1 MTIDLHDDYRSIG
14 VPSQEEERRTNE
26 EEEVLSMNEE
36 EDTEIES
43 KEMEE
48 EVVSRANPIFEPPPP
63 GVQSLDALQLVSP
76 VACEPCES
84 VGSSV
89 PKMEQ
94 QFDNLDDVFK
104 FYNNYAKQVGFSVRI
119 HSSKVKDGEIIRKE
133 YVCYKQGK
141 RTPKSSKNS
150 EAPTIRRR
158 GIIRT
163 DCRAKL
169 SVVRNNIGE
178 GFVVIQFLE
187 AYNHKLTSPG
197 RVHLLPSHP
206 RMSAAARSLTK
217 DLAAANVPPC
227 QQMAILE
234 VQAGG
239 VENIGFTNRDL
250 HNSDRNNR
258 KKYAGHEANML
269 YEKFEIEKEKNPNFV
284 FSFMQDDKGRLSR
297 FWADAISRKS
307 YYYFGDVVVFD
318 TAYNTN
324 RYSLVFTHILGVNH
338 HGQTTLFGCAFLNE
352 ETTESFE
359 WLLKEWL
366 KAMPGGPPKMIITD
380 QDPAMTKAI
389 GNVLPNTL
397 HRYCIWHITKK
408 FSEKLGAVIY
418 KEHYDKFSS
427 CIWESERP
435 EEFDVRWGDLL
446 QQIDLT
452 GHGWLNDL
460 FEIRG
465 RWIPAYTKQV
475 RAKGCGKRLQGGKE
489 RAVNKKSRKCNGC
502 GLTGQSHDK
511 RNCPKL
517 LNISSQDVDDEDDMD
532 YEDSWSLQPHSLTAY
547 LGNESAFVLV
557 EDEESISTLQY
568 MRACSLP
575 PSICCATSAPRES
588 KSWDCESDSAEGYV
602 PGLDESEDY
611 VLGSPFE
618 GLDLNLSPNG
628 SCEVAT
634 KEKVVTVF
642 YIASAECAASTCYG

>member
-1 MTIDLHDDYRSIG
+1 MTIDPHDDYRSIG
-14 VPSQEEERRTNE
+14 VPSQEEERTTNE

-36 EDTEIES
+36 EGSMNEEEDTEIES
-43 KEMEE
+43 EEMEE

-76 VACEPCES
+76 VPCES
-84 VGSSV
+84 CESIGSSV

-94 QFDNLDDVFK
+94 QFDNLDDVFN

-141 RTPKSSKNS
+141 RTPKSSENS

-169 SVVRNNIGE
+169 SVVRNNTGE

-187 AYNHKLTSPG
+187 AHNHELTSPR
-197 RVHLLPSHP
+197 RVHLLPSH
-206 RMSAAARSLTK
+206 RQMSVAARSLTK

-239 VENIGFTNRDL
+239 HDT
-250 HNSDRNNR
+250 
-258 KKYAGHEANML
+258 NML

-284 FSFMQDDKGRLSR
+284 SSFMQDDKGRLSR
-297 FWADAISRKS
+297 CFWANAISRKS

-318 TAYNTN
+318 TTYNTN
-324 RYSLVFTHILGVNH
+324 RYSLVFAPILGVNH

-408 FSEKLGAVIY
+408 FFEKLGAVIY

-446 QQIDLT
+446 QQTDLT

-465 RWIPAYTKQV
+465 RWIPAYT
-475 RAKGCGKRLQGGKE
+475 RHIFSAGM
-489 RAVNKKSRKCNGC
+489 
-502 GLTGQSHDK
+502 T
-511 RNCPKL
+511 
-517 LNISSQDVDDEDDMD
+517 SSQRAENNHAFFKRFV
-532 YEDSWSLQPHSLTAY
+532 SKHNSLLD
-547 LGNESAFVLV
+547 FVTRF
-557 EDEESISTLQY
+557 ERGISCIRHNA
-568 MRACSLP
+568 M
-575 PSICCATSAPRES
+575 
-588 KSWDCESDSAEGYV
+588 V
-602 PGLDESEDY
+602 
-611 VLGSPFE
+611 
-618 GLDLNLSPNG
+618 
-628 SCEVAT
+628 VA
-634 KEKVVTVF
+634 
-642 YIASAECAASTCYG
+642 

>member
-1 MTIDLHDDYRSIG
+1 
-14 VPSQEEERRTNE
+14 
-26 EEEVLSMNEE
+26 
-36 EDTEIES
+36 
-43 KEMEE
+43 
-48 EVVSRANPIFEPPPP
+48 
-63 GVQSLDALQLVSP
+63 
-76 VACEPCES
+76 
-84 VGSSV
+84 
-89 PKMEQ
+89 MEQ

-141 RTPKSSKNS
+141 RTPKSSENS

-187 AYNHKLTSPG
+187 AHNHELTSPR
-197 RVHLLPSHP
+197 RVHLLPSHR

-258 KKYAGHEANML
+258 KKYA
-269 YEKFEIEKEKNPNFV
+269 
-284 FSFMQDDKGRLSR
+284 
-297 FWADAISRKS
+297 
-307 YYYFGDVVVFD
+307 
-318 TAYNTN
+318 
-324 RYSLVFTHILGVNH
+324 GVNH

-446 QQIDLT
+446 RQIDLT

-465 RWIPAYTKQV
+465 RWIPAYTRHIFSAGMTSSQRAENNHAFFKRFVSKHNSLLDFVTRFERGISRIRHNELDFDHKDANERPQMKTMFLMEKRMSEVYTLPIFQKFQDEIFQNSAYLLTMKHEDEHCRLWDVKREDKVGSRSREVSVDKTSNHVSCSCKMFECEGIPCRHMLAYFFRMGIRELPTEYICTRWTKTAKASRVMDDLRNGANEICGTSLLMRRQGLFQLASNVIDDAILDEEGTKVLQEGLEALQKQIAAMRISRQDGGPSATDV
-475 RAKGCGKRLQGGKE
+475 PISLGSQHRFKEPEQIRAKGCGKRLQGGKE

-532 YEDSWSLQPHSLTAY
+532 YED
-547 LGNESAFVLV
+547 
-557 EDEESISTLQY
+557 
-568 MRACSLP
+568 
-575 PSICCATSAPRES
+575 
-588 KSWDCESDSAEGYV
+588 
-602 PGLDESEDY
+602 
-611 VLGSPFE
+611 
-618 GLDLNLSPNG
+618 LS
-628 SCEVAT
+628 
-634 KEKVVTVF
+634 
-642 YIASAECAASTCYG
+642 